1 MGGVSRQSQHLR
13 TGSQRRH
20 EELHLVD
27 KVSAL
32 HLAPMDLFVRPSE
45 VAPLGVLDDVALWQ
59 LFDLAARE
67 LHQNFAAALWAVT
80 YWREKKL
87 WWKTTDGYL
96 LCCIMIKSCWADLLF
111 LNNDN
116 KVSLLSRH
124 TLFFRVYR
132 YSVWVLHGN
141 RFMMHF
147 NDVWRDEVSQRF
159 PNLYQPVCLILSN
172 FPWTDRLGVVLIYYI
187 SFCLFFKKKK
197 PQNLYM

>member
-67 LHQNFAAALWAVT
+67 LHQNFAAALWAIT
-80 YWREKKL
+80 Y
-87 WWKTTDGYL
+87 
-96 LCCIMIKSCWADLLF
+96 
-111 LNNDN
+111 
-116 KVSLLSRH
+116 
-124 TLFFRVYR
+124 
-132 YSVWVLHGN
+132 
-141 RFMMHF
+141 
-147 NDVWRDEVSQRF
+147 
-159 PNLYQPVCLILSN
+159 
-172 FPWTDRLGVVLIYYI
+172 
-187 SFCLFFKKKK
+187 
-197 PQNLYM
+197 